1 MLTLLPDTTVEV
13 TRAQMFQLQRCDIC
27 TVPNKTFH
35 FGNAGAKSFVRSL

>member
-13 TRAQMFQLQRCDIC
+13 ARAHLFQLQLCDIC

-35 FGNAGAKSFVRSL
+35 FGNAGILASRS